1 MAHENLRLKIQIDS
15 VNVEFTKDLDTNFWY
30 YLDLLKLNTIHQLKC
45 DLIARIIYFKK
56 LQHMIK
62 FTSIRLSLDGYELPP
77 FETTRTLRDSD
88 NIVYVVFNLQI

>member
-1 MAHENLRLKIQIDS
+1 MAREHLRLKIQIDS

-30 YLDLLKLNTIHQLKC
+30 YLDLLKQNTIHQLKC

-56 LQHMIK
+56 RQNMIK
-62 FTSIRLSLDGYELPP
+62 FASIRLSLDGYELPP

-88 NIVYVVFNLQI
+88 NIVYVVFNSQV